1 MKLSQSYVLV
11 LDPQFGNLQTNDSQV
26 GDLQILESLLMPLR
40 CSIEVADSVEQAMVR
55 VSQAPPYLV
64 ILLGNRQNWSRTLV
78 NKLRDHTRASSVT
91 IVALTDV
98 HAPSW
103 QHQEENPGLD
113 GFLVKPLSVDV
124 LASLV
129 QSAWARQAYC
139 SV

>member
-1 MKLSQSYVLV
+1 MKLLQSYVLV
-11 LDPQFGNLQTNDSQV
+11 LDQQSND
-26 GDLQILESLLMPLR
+26 LHTLESLLMPLQ
-40 CSIEVADSVEQAMVR
+40 CSIEVVNSVEQAMIK

-64 ILLGNRQNWSRTLV
+64 ILAGSRPNWSKTLV
-78 NKLRDHTRASSVT
+78 SKLRDRTPASNVT

-103 QHQEENPGLD
+103 QHREEYPGLD

-129 QSAWARQAYC
+129 QSAWARQTYC
-139 SV
+139 SA

>member
-11 LDPQFGNLQTNDSQV
+11 LDHHS
-26 GDLQILESLLMPLR
+26 GDLKMLESLLMPLR
-40 CSIEVADSVEQAMVR
+40 CSIEVVSSVEQAMVR
-55 VSQAPPYLV
+55 VNQAPPYLV
-64 ILLGNRQNWSRTLV
+64 ILTGSRQNWSRTLV
-78 NKLRDHTRASSVT
+78 NKLRDQTNASNVT

-113 GFLVKPLSVDV
+113 GFLVKPLSGDV

-129 QSAWARQAYC
+129 QSAWARQTYC
-139 SV
+139 SA

>member
-11 LDPQFGNLQTNDSQV
+11 LAQQSD
-26 GDLQILESLLMPLR
+26 DLQMLEALLVPLR
-40 CSIEVADSVEQAMVR
+40 CPVVVANSVEEVMAE

-64 ILLGNRQNWSRTLV
+64 ILAGNRQNWSHTLIAR
-78 NKLRDHTRASSVT
+78 LRNHANTSTVT

-103 QHQEENPGLD
+103 QHQEDNPGLD
-113 GFLVKPLSVDV
+113 GFLVKPLSIDV

-129 QSAWARQAYC
+129 QSAWARQTYC
-139 SV
+139 SA